1 MSWSSSAFGILL
13 LALSS
18 AGVSPVQAQL
28 REDGTVDRQQV
39 QRDTDV
45 ATRHCQD
52 ATLLR
57 LRATYPDGQTVV
69 WAAAART
76 LISFNHMVTV
86 RGTGMVQEASLTGWR
101 LFTYECAFMYQTRQS
116 VMRLQVDSSRI
127 VP

>member
-1 MSWSSSAFGILL
+1 M
-13 LALSS
+13 
-18 AGVSPVQAQL
+18 
-28 REDGTVDRQQV
+28 
-39 QRDTDV
+39 
-45 ATRHCQD
+45 
-52 ATLLR
+52 LR

-76 LISFNHMVTV
+76 LVSFNHMVTV
-86 RGTGMVQEASLTGWR
+86 RGTGMVQEASLIGWR